1 MNLISEQ
8 FNEKPSTNY
17 DVRVMPIE
25 VFETDTRTNIDIQVA
40 TAKRFPRN
48 ITNVLKNI
56 LEYAQMDKE
65 TAENCFYAL
74 KRDGKVI
81 RGASIRLAELIA
93 SCYGNIRTTARI
105 INNDGKTVTAQGIC
119 WDLQNNV
126 AYSVEVIRKITNKEG
141 KTFSEDMQVIT
152 SNAACAI
159 AMRNAIFKCVP
170 NAITG
175 NVQQEIKKVMM
186 GEEKDF
192 TTIRKNAVQY
202 FEKQGV
208 SLKSILTLFEKRT
221 IEELT
226 TDDVFDLRGIAT
238 GIKEGDTTIEQVF
251 SIAPKSNPFGKASKI
266 LSIPKEATFSAEEL
280 AEKGEKYIEEN
291 QEIVK
296 EEQIKIELPKG
307 TTLEGRN

>member
-48 ITNVLKNI
+48 IPNVLENI
-56 LEYAQMDKE
+56 LHYAKMDKE
-65 TAENCFYAL
+65 IAENCFYAI

-93 SCYGNIRTTARI
+93 NCYGNIRTVARI

-141 KTFSEDMQVIT
+141 KTFSEDMQVVT

-159 AMRNAIFKCVP
+159 AMRNAIFKCIP
-170 NAITG
+170 MAITS

-186 GEEKDF
+186 GQEKDF
-192 TTIRKNAVQY
+192 NTIRKNAVEY

-208 SLKSILTLFEKRT
+208 GLKSILTLFEKNT
-221 IEELT
+221 LQELT

-238 GIKEGDTTIEQVF
+238 AIKEGDTTIEQVF

-266 LSIPKEATFSAEEL
+266 LSIPKEATFSTEDL

-291 QEIVK
+291 QEIFK
-296 EEQIKIELPKG
+296 EEQIKIDLNDSSK
-307 TTLEGRN
+307 

>member
-17 DVRVMPIE
+17 DVKVMPIE
-25 VFETDTRTNIDIQVA
+25 VFEADTRANIDIQVA

-48 ITNVLKNI
+48 ITNVLSNI
-56 LEYAQMDKE
+56 LEYAQIDKE
-65 TAENCFYAL
+65 TAENCFYAI

-93 SCYGNIRTTARI
+93 SCYGNIRTSARI

-170 NAITG
+170 TAITG
-175 NVQQEIKKVMM
+175 KVQQEIKKVMM

-192 TTIRKNAVQY
+192 TTIRKNAVDY

-208 SLKSILTLFEKRT
+208 GVKNILALFEKKSV
-221 IEELT
+221 EELT
-226 TDDVFDLRGIAT
+226 RDDVFDLRGIAT
-238 GIKEGDTTIEQVF
+238 AIKEGDTTIEQAF
-251 SIAPKSNPFGKASKI
+251 SVTPKSNPFGKASKI
-266 LSIPKEATFSAEEL
+266 LSIPKEATLSAEEL